1 MAKNKNAELKVFP
14 INARSI
20 RSLNKKL
27 ERNNSFYVNKSY
39 KRDSSFVVDWQLP
52 EKTLDTPTS

>member
-1 MAKNKNAELKVFP
+1 MTKNKNTESKVFP
-14 INARSI
+14 IDARSI

-27 ERNNSFYVNKSY
+27 DSNNSFYVNKSY

-52 EKTLDTPTS
+52 EKTADTPTS